1 MAISDKVY
9 QSLKGTIFSQGFTYC
24 GHAVSAAAACAA
36 LDIYVKDR
44 VVENVV
50 KVGNHIKQR
59 LEAEFSPLP
68 CVGNIGGMGLN
79 YALELVENKNTK
91 KPIDPAT
98 KKELVQNLLGNG
110 IYTRIIGRLGNRLH
124 IGPPC
129 TTTIDEADKALDII
143 QPLVARLKF

>member
-1 MAISDKVY
+1 M
-9 QSLKGTIFSQGFTYC
+9 
-24 GHAVSAAAACAA
+24 
-36 LDIYVKDR
+36 
-44 VVENVV
+44 V

-79 YALELVENKNTK
+79 YALELVENKNSR

-98 KKELVQNLLGNG
+98 KKELVQNLLANG

-124 IGPPC
+124 IGPPS
-129 TTTIDEADKALDII
+129 TTTVDEADKALDE
-143 QPLVARLKF
+143 VRLFFCPVSGTTPGRCLHPSESAEYGREVC